1 MVRIPRS
8 KKKLA
13 NSHGKLGKTEACQT
27 FYLLEFLHFGIG
39 RGYKVMV
46 NILQIPLTYDMP
58 LLTLK
63 PEASSVKS
71 SVIQMSDISNS
82 TPSP

>member
-1 MVRIPRS
+1 MS
-8 KKKLA
+8 NFK
-13 NSHGKLGKTEACQT
+13 
-27 FYLLEFLHFGIG
+27 LLEFLHFGIG

-46 NILQIPLTYDMP
+46 NSLQIILTYDMP

-71 SVIQMSDISNS
+71 SVIQMLDIANS